1 MSQQNARECR
11 RGIHKWTIQRNWQ
24 HKTKNTQL
32 GKFALLDNV
41 AHQLLKINVLV
52 II

>member
-1 MSQQNARECR
+1 MPK
-11 RGIHKWTIQRNWQ
+11 GIHKWTIQRNWQ
-24 HKTKNTQL
+24 HRLHKTKNTQL

-41 AHQLLKINVLV
+41 AHPLLKINVLV

>member
-1 MSQQNARECR
+1 MPKGHSQMDNPEKLRL
-11 RGIHKWTIQRNWQ
+11 